1 MSQFKSILA
10 RLLATENIRVEHK
23 NVSTAYFDLKNRV
36 MVIPIWKTMTPHL
49 YDLLLGHEVGHALNT
64 PSEGWH
70 DHVTDKDKKGF
81 KSFLNVIEDARI
93 EKIIQ
98 GKFPGLKISFKKGY
112 SDLMDMD
119 FFGLEKM
126 DLKIEQL
133 SLIDK
138 INLHCKV
145 GSYLNIKF
153 TEKEQYYLDKVDQVK
168 TWDDVVALASELYE
182 YAKTEP
188 KTLPMEDYLE
198 ENLEDGEYGFDES
211 DWEETDG
218 EEDDQKA
225 MRGRQSGSGT
235 EFDPESLTDKFFRG
249 MEKNLIDDKVK
260 PYVYANCP
268 VPDLDKIIVP
278 YKKVAKHYNSFRC
291 NLEFKGMFS
300 SEESLEKALQ
310 STISQT
316 KEALYKKFLDNNK
329 KYIGYLVK
337 EFELR
342 RNARQY
348 ARASIS
354 KTGKLDMKKIHQYKL
369 NDDLFKRMT
378 TVPKGKSHGLVMFI
392 DYSGSMNDNIKATI
406 EQTIVLAVFCRKVNI
421 PFRVYSF
428 TDATN
433 PDFYEDSGVVYGD
446 VREYELRGNGI
457 GKFSRREDDLIVDD
471 TFFRLREYLSSEM
484 TGNEFKEA
492 IKFWLTSGYC
502 FNKHWRGRMYTSE
515 DSLPE
520 NSSSLVNAES
530 EALNGT
536 PLNEAI
542 ISAIDI
548 TRNFRK
554 QYRLDVVN
562 TVFLTDG
569 DSNDYGTK
577 YGADGKTTFLD
588 KYSNNYNLIIRHTE
602 TMCEGKKPPGAD
614 TTLALLELLKQVSN
628 VNVIGYFIS
637 SYFGRGTIL
646 NRLRRLAKWEND
658 FEAKYK
664 KARQTKFYMIND
676 AGYDDFYFIPGGKEL
691 EIDKDEMDVETGAHK
706 NQIKSAFMKMQK
718 NKVIN
723 RVLLSRFV
731 SKIA

>member
-1 MSQFKSILA
+1 MSQSKSILA

-70 DHVTDKDKKGF
+70 DHVTDKNKKGF

-98 GKFPGLKISFKKGY
+98 GKFPGLKTSFKKGY

-126 DLKIEQL
+126 GLKVEQL

-188 KTLPMEDYLE
+188 KTLPMEDFLE
-198 ENLEDGEYGFDES
+198 ENLEDEEYGFDEC

-218 EEDDQKA
+218 EDDDQKA
-225 MRGRQSGSGT
+225 LRSRQSGSGT

-291 NLEFKGMFS
+291 HLEFKSMFS

-502 FNKHWRGRMYTSE
+502 FNKYWRGRMYASE

-577 YGADGKTTFLD
+577 YGADGKTTYLD
-588 KYSNNYNLIIRHTE
+588 KYNNDYNLIIRHTE
-602 TMCEGKKPPGAD
+602 TMCEGKKPPRAD

-691 EIDKDEMDVETGAHK
+691 EIDKDEMEVETGARK

>member
-1 MSQFKSILA
+1 
-10 RLLATENIRVEHK
+10 
-23 NVSTAYFDLKNRV
+23 
-36 MVIPIWKTMTPHL
+36 
-49 YDLLLGHEVGHALNT
+49 
-64 PSEGWH
+64 
-70 DHVTDKDKKGF
+70 
-81 KSFLNVIEDARI
+81 
-93 EKIIQ
+93 
-98 GKFPGLKISFKKGY
+98 
-112 SDLMDMD
+112 
-119 FFGLEKM
+119 
-126 DLKIEQL
+126 
-133 SLIDK
+133 
-138 INLHCKV
+138 
-145 GSYLNIKF
+145 
-153 TEKEQYYLDKVDQVK
+153 
-168 TWDDVVALASELYE
+168 
-182 YAKTEP
+182 
-188 KTLPMEDYLE
+188 
-198 ENLEDGEYGFDES
+198 
-211 DWEETDG
+211 
-218 EEDDQKA
+218 
-225 MRGRQSGSGT
+225 
-235 EFDPESLTDKFFRG
+235 
-249 MEKNLIDDKVK
+249 
-260 PYVYANCP
+260 
-268 VPDLDKIIVP
+268 
-278 YKKVAKHYNSFRC
+278 
-291 NLEFKGMFS
+291 MFS
-300 SEESLEKALQ
+300 SEEALEKELQ

-342 RNARQY
+342 RNAKQY

-433 PDFYEDSGVVYGD
+433 TDFYEDSGVVYGD
-446 VREYELRGNGI
+446 VRDYELRGKGI
-457 GKFSRREDDLIVDD
+457 DKFSRREDDLIVDD
-471 TFFRLREYLSSEM
+471 TYFRLREYLSSEM

-502 FNKHWRGRMYTSE
+502 FNKHWRGRMYSS
-515 DSLPE
+515 DDKLAE
-520 NSSSLVNAES
+520 NSIKLVNSES
-530 EALNGT
+530 ETLNGT

-569 DSNDYGTK
+569 DSNEYGTK
-577 YGADGKTTFLD
+577 YGADGKTTYLD
-588 KYSNNYNLIIRHTE
+588 KYNNDFNLIVRHTE
-602 TMCEGKKPPGAD
+602 TMCEGKKPPRAD

-691 EIDKDEMDVETGAHK
+691 EIDKDEMEVETGARK